1 METDKIPIMHAKR
14 AEAEKPSNAADFST
28 VDLVEKAQN
37 GDRTAFHRLVDQFQP
52 EIYRMIFYRT
62 RSRMDAEDLTQ
73 DVMLKA
79 YQNIGRLKSS
89 EVFRSWLY
97 RIAVNRVKDYYRMKQ
112 FRSLFGAASTD
123 EEGFHETAEMAV
135 APEVEGGLSKKD
147 FWRQI
152 GRMLT
157 RLTALEKEIFL
168 LRFFDQLTIKEMS
181 ATLHKSESSIK
192 THLYR
197 ALLKVRARVGDL
209 DGLLEGS

>member
-79 YQNIGRLKSS
+79 YHHQRQGRDL
-89 EVFRSWLY
+89 RQ
-97 RIAVNRVKDYYRMKQ
+97 RQ
-112 FRSLFGAASTD
+112 
-123 EEGFHETAEMAV
+123 
-135 APEVEGGLSKKD
+135 GLQEH
-147 FWRQI
+147 R
-152 GRMLT
+152 
-157 RLTALEKEIFL
+157 ALEV
-168 LRFFDQLTIKEMS
+168 LRGFPQL
-181 ATLHKSESSIK
+181 
-192 THLYR
+192 
-197 ALLKVRARVGDL
+197 ALSHRRQSGK
-209 DGLLEGS
+209 GLLSHEAIPIPVRGRVHGRGGVP